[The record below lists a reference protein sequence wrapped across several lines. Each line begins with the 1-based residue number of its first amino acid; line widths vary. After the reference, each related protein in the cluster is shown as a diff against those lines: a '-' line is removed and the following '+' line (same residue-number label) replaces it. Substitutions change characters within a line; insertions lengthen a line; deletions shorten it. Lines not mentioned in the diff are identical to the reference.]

1 MSCDSSQLQNKSCWK
16 KWWWTFLIKN
26 KRQKWCRWTRSRFGT
41 KKLRYNPAGW
51 TVRPPLHLLTGTN
64 LFTKTTASR
73 YRHIYKNNSKQVQTY
88 LQRHRQAGAYWY
100 KHNYKVIRELPKG
113 VYKCKYKDKKRKIT
127 KCIQTK
133 TIIQRQHKFQKGLE
147 ESHSSACSSTTRT
160 HRSRKVREIEL
171 WS

>member
-1 MSCDSSQLQNKSCWK
+1 MSFDSSRLQNKSCLK

-88 LQRHRQAGAYWY
+88 LQRQMQIGAYGY
-100 KHNYKVIRELPKG
+100 RHKYKVIRELPKG
-113 VYKCKYKDKKRKIT
+113 VYKCKYKDNINSK
-127 KCIQTK
+127 
-133 TIIQRQHKFQKGLE
+133 KGLE